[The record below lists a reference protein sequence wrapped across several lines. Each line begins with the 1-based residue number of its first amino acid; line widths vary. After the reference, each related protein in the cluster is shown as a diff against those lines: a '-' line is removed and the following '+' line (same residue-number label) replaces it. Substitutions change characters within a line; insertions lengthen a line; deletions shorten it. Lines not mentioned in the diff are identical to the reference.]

1 MLSSTSTSLKHLTE
15 MKSRKR
21 RVRARFSA
29 LMRRLAPFLA
39 SEEADPSAS
48 GMSKRAQ
55 AAVLRDADGYIINR
69 PSATLLGVFF
79 FTVFSVS
86 LCSVDFINE
95 NDNQICSSTPIC
107 NGRKVGGR
115 DKIPRE

>member
-15 MKSRKR
+15 MKSRKH

-48 GMSKRAQ
+48 GMSERAQ
-55 AAVLRDADGYIINR
+55 AAVLRDADGYIINM
-69 PSATLLGVFF
+69 PSATLLGFLSSQSSVFP
-79 FTVFSVS
+79 SVV
-86 LCSVDFINE
+86 LI
-95 NDNQICSSTPIC
+95 SST
-107 NGRKVGGR
+107 NKYQT
-115 DKIPRE
+115 KI

>member
-39 SEEADPSAS
+39 SEEADPSTS
-48 GMSKRAQ
+48 GMSERAQ
-55 AAVLRDADGYIINR
+55 AAVLRDADGYIINT
-69 PSATLLGVFF
+69 PSATLLVFF
-79 FTVFSVS
+79 SSQSSVFPSVV
-86 LCSVDFINE
+86 LI
-95 NDNQICSSTPIC
+95 SSTKTITKYVHQRPFVM
-107 NGRKVGGR
+107 GEK
-115 DKIPRE
+115 